1 MDSFQEIFKKFL
13 QYYFMWTIKF
23 LKDSPVC
30 FDGYF
35 VRNSFASFYR
45 MLEPPYPLQKSHFDE
60 FLFSKI
66 LFKWSKFKSFR
77 SRDRFFVEFVPL
89 RKIVGAMVL

>member
-1 MDSFQEIFKKFL
+1 MRNVYSIKYNEQDIISGYSSTFYNKKSLKRTIVRERSMDSFQEIFKKFL

-35 VRNSFASFYR
+35 VR
-45 MLEPPYPLQKSHFDE
+45 K
-60 FLFSKI
+60 
-66 LFKWSKFKSFR
+66 
-77 SRDRFFVEFVPL
+77 
-89 RKIVGAMVL
+89 